1 MNNDEFYEM
10 TRKFLLGESKE
21 STTLDAYI
29 KSIKEYLENT
39 SPRSLR
45 ESKKLSIAKENLHKA
60 RRLAQKLEENVLVLK
75 EQVKVLKEGKE

>member
-29 KSIKEYLENT
+29 KSIKEYLESA
-39 SPRSLR
+39 SPRSLK
-45 ESKKLSIAKENLHKA
+45 ESKKLSIAKENLYKA